1 MKKLLCK
8 ARKSLCKAKKRW
20 CTRVLFTAKNT
31 LQMHH
36 KIRHICTPC
45 FRHLVFLW
53 HFTWCFCAIS
63 LGVFA
68 VMRQT
73 TLNSPALIT
82 RGHYKDWEENQ
93 SAFPCWTGRVARSNA
108 TPNKHSTTIQTIFD
122 NRSNAFRRVHCPPLC
137 MNAGK
142 QSGLDQVRLT
152 KCQMKGSTG
161 AMLTPKDEWAR
172 KERIL
177 ERFAKYTLIQKGGF
191 SCYLDREDLEE
202 AASCIGDA
210 LNRALF
216 NSFKISLPSHLLEDE
231 TRNSNTSF
239 SKYLTSTPQTILFG
253 GGNYIVSCLKQY
265 SLARETILLRARFA
279 NIPRT
284 ECIVF

>member
-1 MKKLLCK
+1 MMYKG
-8 ARKSLCKAKKRW
+8 A
-20 CTRVLFTAKNT
+20 FYGKNT

-122 NRSNAFRRVHCPPLC
+122 NRSNSFRTVNYPSPYINAGQTIRIGPGAFDKMSNEGLYRGNAYAKGRVSAQRKDSGAFR
-137 MNAGK
+137 
-142 QSGLDQVRLT
+142 
-152 KCQMKGSTG
+152 
-161 AMLTPKDEWAR
+161 
-172 KERIL
+172 
-177 ERFAKYTLIQKGGF
+177 
-191 SCYLDREDLEE
+191 
-202 AASCIGDA
+202 
-210 LNRALF
+210 
-216 NSFKISLPSHLLEDE
+216 KIHNDSRRGIFL
-231 TRNSNTSF
+231 
-239 SKYLTSTPQTILFG
+239 LFG
-253 GGNYIVSCLKQY
+253 
-265 SLARETILLRARFA
+265 
-279 NIPRT
+279 
-284 ECIVF
+284 